1 MSPRKLRRRSGSW
14 ILFATI
20 IGSFFSPTANA
31 LNEQGDTVI
40 FSYDQSVIYQEV
52 SVNTSG
58 KNSITA
64 SVRASETQFGTD
76 SVLVGIGLYGDGGG
90 GIYFHD
96 TGWVAISSSGYSN
109 ISISVD
115 AESVGPGWGDVKT
128 ARITIGGDDGEFW
141 AGNYGPTLESA
152 SLKIDGSET
161 LSNGEFSKGTQG
173 WTSSVGWQTCHA
185 TSGDKPCSS
194 LESRINNSPYS
205 LGPDMVWAT
214 ANEGWDLSL
223 SAPGGGTFTKVV
235 FASYGTPSGSGGT
248 YSQGSCHATNSILK
262 VAQSFIGS
270 TSGTIGASN
279 GIFGD
284 PCGGTYKRLN
294 IVLQYEGGVA
304 NTTTT
309 STTTTTLPPSCGPY
323 ENITVTGKNNGS
335 VWGSGPYT
343 DDSDFGVAAV
353 HAGLISVGETAV
365 LVPSNIAYHSS
376 YPGSTSNGV
385 TTSDWLSGWCG
396 YDISLF
402 TAPTSTTTT
411 SSSTTTT
418 SISISSTTTTIVE
431 PETTTTIAE
440 PEVTVPP
447 EIPSTTTE
455 PEPTTTTVVEPDITP
470 PDTIDTSTT
479 QPEEPDGAESTPGTE
494 TTVPEPAPDT
504 QNEAPQDANNEVVE
518 VTTENLDEVLSGEI
532 TEEVVDAVVDAIT
545 SGEIEITE
553 EVADQLVDV
562 ITSGEATEEQIVAAV
577 EALIESGNIDTE
589 AAVELV
595 TSPEVLEAITAEEAT
610 ELFDS
615 IDTEVLSEEQKSEMS
630 DVLSNADDSVKEA
643 FEEEID
649 IYGDG
654 FDTYVPQGSAVD
666 VQTRRAVLAAGV
678 VLSTSVI
685 AAAPPSSPSGPSQPS
700 SGGSGGGGG
709 GPSGGSEGNE
719 SSSKRRRGWRK

>member
-31 LNEQGDTVI
+31 LNEQGDTVT

-115 AESVGPGWGDVKT
+115 AESVGPGWSDVKT

-173 WTSSVGWQTCHA
+173 WASSVGWQTCHA
-185 TSGDKPCSS
+185 TSGNKPCSS
-194 LESRINNSPYS
+194 LESRINNSPYL

-214 ANEGWDLSL
+214 ANEGWNLSL

-235 FASYGTPSGSGGT
+235 FASYGTPSGSSGT

-262 VAQSFIGS
+262 VAQSFIGL

-323 ENITVTGKNNGS
+323 ENITVTGKANGS

-343 DDSDFGVAAV
+343 DDSDFGVVAV
-353 HAGLISVGETAV
+353 HAGLASIGETV
-365 LVPSNIAYHSS
+365 TLVPSNIAYHLS
-376 YPGSTSNGV
+376 YIGSTANGV
-385 TTSDWLSGWCG
+385 TTDSWLSGWCG
-396 YDISLF
+396 YDVSLLG
-402 TAPTSTTTT
+402 TPTTSTTTT
-411 SSSTTTT
+411 SSTSTTTT
-418 SISISSTTTTIVE
+418 TLEEQETTTTIE
-431 PETTTTIAE
+431 QPETTTTIE
-440 PEVTVPP
+440 NPVSPP
-447 EIPSTTTE
+447 DTE
-455 PEPTTTTVVEPDITP
+455 PTPTTVVEPEETN

-479 QPEEPDGAESTPGTE
+479 QPEEPDGAESIPGTE

-553 EVADQLVDV
+553 EVVDQLVDV

-577 EALIESGNIDTE
+577 EALIESGNLDTE

-615 IDTEVLSEEQKSEMS
+615 IDVEVLSEEQKSEMS

-654 FDTYVPQGSAVD
+654 FDTYVPQGSAID

-709 GPSGGSEGNE
+709 GPSGGSGGNE
-719 SSSKRRRGWRK
+719 SSSRRRRGWGK

>member
-20 IGSFFSPTANA
+20 IGSFFSPTASA
-31 LNEQGDTVI
+31 LNEQGDTVV
-40 FSYDQSVIYQEV
+40 FSYNQSVIYQDV

-64 SVRASETQFGTD
+64 SVRASETGYGTD

-96 TGWVAISSSGYSN
+96 TGWVELPSSGYSN

-115 AESVGPGWGDVKT
+115 ASSVGPGWEDVKT

-141 AGNYGPTLESA
+141 AGNYGPTVESA
-152 SLKIDGSET
+152 SLKIDGE
-161 LSNGEFSKGTQG
+161 EFLLNNEFAKGVSG
-173 WTSSVGWQTCHA
+173 WESSVGWQVCHA
-185 TSGDKPCSS
+185 TVGDRPCSS
-194 LESRINNSPYS
+194 LESRVDNSSYM
-205 LGPDMVWAT
+205 LGSNMVWAT
-214 ANEGWDLSL
+214 ANEGWNLSL
-223 SAPGGGTFTKVV
+223 SAPGGGIFTKVV
-235 FASYGTPSGSGGT
+235 FASYGNPDGVDGD
-248 YSQGSCHATNSILK
+248 YSQGYCHATNSILK
-262 VAQSFIGS
+262 VAQNFIGLN
-270 TSGTIGASN
+270 SGEIAASN

-284 PCGGTYKRLN
+284 PCGGTYKRLSV
-294 IVLQYEGGVA
+294 VLQYEGGVA
-304 NTTTT
+304 NTT
-309 STTTTTLPPSCGPY
+309 TTTTTLPPSCGPY
-323 ENITVTGKNNGS
+323 ENMTVTGKESGS

-343 DDSDFGVAAV
+343 DDSDFGVAVV
-353 HAGLISVGETAV
+353 HAGLASIGETV
-365 LVPSNIAYHSS
+365 VITPSNIAYHLS
-376 YPGSTSNGV
+376 YPGSTANGV

-396 YDISLF
+396 YDISLLVQ
-402 TAPTSTTTT
+402 PT
-411 SSSTTTT
+411 TTTT
-418 SISISSTTTTIVE
+418 SIVGTPTTVEEIETPTTSTQPETPTTIENPV
-431 PETTTTIAE
+431 
-440 PEVTVPP
+440 V
-447 EIPSTTTE
+447 TTE
-455 PEPTTTTVVEPDITP
+455 PETEPTPTTVVEPGETTK
-470 PDTIDTSTT
+470 DTIDTSTT
-479 QPEEPDGAESTPGTE
+479 EPEEPNGAESIPGTE

-504 QNEAPQDANNEVVE
+504 KDEAPQDANNEVVE
-518 VTTENLDEVLSGEI
+518 VTAENLDDVLSGEI

-553 EVADQLVDV
+553 EIVDQLVDV
-562 ITSGEATEEQIVAAV
+562 ITGGKATEEQIVAAV
-577 EALIESGNIDTE
+577 AALIESGNIDTE

-595 TSPEVLEAITAEEAT
+595 TSPEVLEAITAEEAI

-630 DVLSNADDSVKEA
+630 DVLSNADDSIKEA

-654 FDTYVPQGSAVD
+654 FDTYVPQGSAID

-709 GPSGGSEGNE
+709 GPSGGSGGNE
-719 SSSKRRRGWRK
+719 SSSRRRRGWGK